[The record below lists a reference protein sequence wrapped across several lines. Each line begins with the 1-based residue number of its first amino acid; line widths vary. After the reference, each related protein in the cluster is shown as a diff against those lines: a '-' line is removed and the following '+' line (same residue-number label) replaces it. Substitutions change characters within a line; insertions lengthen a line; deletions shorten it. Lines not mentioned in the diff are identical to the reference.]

1 MACRRRALLLALITA
16 ASAFVRP
23 VTHLRTARIVDVAAD
38 SVIVEISGTEKKVEG
53 FIELMRPL
61 GILELVRTG
70 RIALVRGSPPTREL
84 TEADDGGCPAD
95 ANDPQKSLP

>member
-1 MACRRRALLLALITA
+1 MLLKVAAPVGPARSQVKELAEI
-16 ASAFVRP
+16 FRG
-23 VTHLRTARIVDVAAD
+23 RIVDVAAD

-70 RIALVRGSPPTREL
+70 RIAMVRGSPPTREL
-84 TEADDGGCPAD
+84 TEAADGARPAAPSSERD
-95 ANDPQKSLP
+95 SLA

>member
-1 MACRRRALLLALITA
+1 MLMKVAAPVGPARSQVKELAEI
-16 ASAFVRP
+16 FRG
-23 VTHLRTARIVDVAAD
+23 RIVDVAAD

-70 RIALVRGSPPTREL
+70 RIAMVRGSPPTREL
-84 TEADDGGCPAD
+84 TEAADGARPAD
-95 ANDPQKSLP
+95 SADASESRV